1 MPPGIMTL
9 AAEEATLSPANTG
22 FMLICTALVMLMTPA
37 LAFFYGGMVRVKSVL
52 NMLMMSFISL
62 GIVTVLWVLY
72 GFGIAFG
79 QDSGGFLG
87 RPGDFAGLS
96 GIGLT
101 ELWGTTS
108 IPVYVFAV
116 FQLMFAVITPAL
128 ISGALA
134 DRVKFTAWALF
145 IALWATV
152 VYFPVAHW
160 VWAEGG
166 WLFDLGV
173 IDFAGGT
180 AVHINAGAAALGV
193 IFVVGRRIGFKKDP
207 MRPHSLPLVMLG
219 AGLLWFGWF
228 GFNAGSW
235 LNNDDGVGAVAFVN
249 TQVATAA
256 AMLGWL
262 GYEKIRHGSFT
273 TLGAASGAVAGLVAI
288 TPACGAVSPLGAIG
302 VGVIAGVLC
311 AMAVG
316 LKYRFGYDDSLDVV
330 GVHLVGGVA
339 GSLLVGLFAT
349 GGVQSDAKGL
359 FYGGGLDQLGKQAV
373 GVVSVLLYS
382 FVVSFLLAKVIDVL
396 MGFRVSEDEEVA
408 GVDQAA
414 HAETAYDFGGTGGGV
429 VARAGTGGAPS
440 GAGPALGS
448 GSSPSREKVRG
459 EGHGKGR
466 GASRGS
472 DQDADEGP
480 DTNQGKDPNQG
491 KGAGQGKGQG
501 PAPASGSEKR
511 VDA

>member
-1 MPPGIMTL
+1 MPPGILTL
-9 AAEEATLSPANTG
+9 AADKATLSPANTG
-22 FMLICTALVMLMTPA
+22 FMLICSALVMVMTPG

-62 GIVTVLWVLY
+62 GIVTILWVLY
-72 GFGIAFG
+72 GFGLAFG
-79 QDSGGFLG
+79 TDQGGFIG
-87 RPGDFAGLS
+87 WDGNFAGLS

-101 ELWGTTS
+101 ELWGATT

-145 IALWATV
+145 IALWVTV

-160 VWAEGG
+160 VWGEGG
-166 WLFDLGV
+166 WLFELKV

-193 IFVVGRRIGFKKDP
+193 LLVVGKRIGFKKDP

-235 LNNDDGVGAVAFVN
+235 LGNDDGIGAVAFVN

-262 GYEKIRHGSFT
+262 AYEKIRHGSFT

-288 TPACGAVSPLGAIG
+288 TPACGAVSPLGAIA

-311 AMAVG
+311 AMAVN
-316 LKYRFGYDDSLDVV
+316 LKYKFGYDDSLDVI

-349 GGVQSDAKGL
+349 GGVQSEAKGL
-359 FYGGGLDQLGKQAV
+359 FYGGGFEQLGRQAV
-373 GVVSVLLYS
+373 GVFSVLLYS
-382 FVVSFLLAKVIDVL
+382 LVVSYVLAKAIDLV
-396 MGFRVSEDEEVA
+396 MGFRIGEDEEVA
-408 GVDQAA
+408 GIDQAA
-414 HAETAYDFGGTGGGV
+414 HAETAYDFTGAGGGTVGRLGE
-429 VARAGTGGAPS
+429 
-440 GAGPALGS
+440 ALTK
-448 GSSPSREKVRG
+448 KVN
-459 EGHGKGR
+459 
-466 GASRGS
+466 A
-472 DQDADEGP
+472 
-480 DTNQGKDPNQG
+480 
-491 KGAGQGKGQG
+491 
-501 PAPASGSEKR
+501 
-511 VDA
+511 

>member
-1 MPPGIMTL
+1 MPPGITTLTL
-9 AAEEATLSPANTG
+9 AADAPTLSAANTG
-22 FMLICTALVMLMTPA
+22 FMLICSALVMLMTPG
-37 LAFFYGGMVRVKSVL
+37 LAFFYGGMVRVKSTL

-62 GIVTVLWVLY
+62 GIVTILWVLF
-72 GFGIAFG
+72 GFSLAFG
-79 QDSGGFLG
+79 DDIGSVIGWSS
-87 RPGDFAGLS
+87 DFVGLS
-96 GIGLT
+96 GIGVT
-101 ELWGTTS
+101 ELWDGYT

-116 FQLMFAVITPAL
+116 FQLMFAVLTPAL

-145 IALWATV
+145 VVLWVSV

-160 VWAEGG
+160 VWGAGG
-166 WLFDLGV
+166 WLFELGV

-193 IFVVGRRIGFKKDP
+193 ILVIGKRIGFKKDP

-235 LNNDDGVGAVAFVN
+235 LGNDDGVGAVMFVN

-256 AMLGWL
+256 AMLAWL
-262 GYEKIRHGSFT
+262 AYEKIRHGAFT

-288 TPACGAVSPLGAIG
+288 TPSGGSCSPLGAIAIG
-302 VGVIAGVLC
+302 LIAGVVC

-316 LKYRFGYDDSLDVV
+316 LKFKLGYDDSLDVI
-330 GVHLVGGVA
+330 GVHLVGGVI

-359 FYGGGLDQLGKQAV
+359 FYGGGFEQLGKQAV
-373 GVVSVLLYS
+373 GVFAVLAYSLLVSA
-382 FVVSFLLAKVIDVL
+382 LLAFVIDKV
-396 MGFRVSEDEEVA
+396 MGMRVEEDVEVS
-408 GVDQAA
+408 GIDRTE
-414 HAETAYDFGGTGGGV
+414 HAETAYDFTGAGGGT
-429 VARAGTGGAPS
+429 APRTPVPAPPAE
-440 GAGPALGS
+440 AGPA
-448 GSSPSREKVRG
+448 
-459 EGHGKGR
+459 EGTSTGTSK
-466 GASRGS
+466 
-472 DQDADEGP
+472 
-480 DTNQGKDPNQG
+480 K
-491 KGAGQGKGQG
+491 
-501 PAPASGSEKR
+501 

>member
-1 MPPGIMTL
+1 MPPGILTL
-9 AAEEATLSPANTG
+9 AADKVTLSPANTG
-22 FMLICTALVMLMTPA
+22 FMLICSALVMIMTPG

-62 GIVTVLWVLY
+62 GIVTILWVLY
-72 GFGIAFG
+72 GFGLAFG
-79 QDSGGFLG
+79 TDSGGFIG
-87 RPGDFAGLS
+87 WDGYFAGFS

-101 ELWGTTS
+101 QLWGAST
-108 IPVYVFAV
+108 IPIYVFAV

-145 IALWATV
+145 IALWVTV

-193 IFVVGRRIGFKKDP
+193 ILVVGKRVGFKKDP

-235 LNNDDGVGAVAFVN
+235 LGNDDGVGAVAFVN

-262 GYEKIRHGSFT
+262 AYEKLRHGSFT

-288 TPACGAVSPLGAIG
+288 TPACGAVSPLGAIA

-311 AMAVG
+311 AMAVN
-316 LKYRFGYDDSLDVV
+316 LKYKLGYDDSLDVI
-330 GVHLVGGVA
+330 GVHLVGGVV
-339 GSLLVGLFAT
+339 GSLLIGFFAT
-349 GGVQSDAKGL
+349 GGVQSKAKGL
-359 FYGGGLDQLGKQAV
+359 FYGGGFEQLGKQAV
-373 GVVSVLLYS
+373 GVVCVLLYS
-382 FVVSFLLAKVIDVL
+382 LVVSYVLAKVIDLV
-396 MGFRVSEDEEVA
+396 MGFRVGEDEEVA
-408 GVDQAA
+408 GIDQAA
-414 HAETAYDFGGTGGGV
+414 HAETAYDFTGAGGGTVGRLGE
-429 VARAGTGGAPS
+429 
-440 GAGPALGS
+440 ALTK
-448 GSSPSREKVRG
+448 KVN
-459 EGHGKGR
+459 
-466 GASRGS
+466 A
-472 DQDADEGP
+472 
-480 DTNQGKDPNQG
+480 
-491 KGAGQGKGQG
+491 
-501 PAPASGSEKR
+501 
-511 VDA
+511 

>member
-1 MPPGIMTL
+1 MPPGILTL
-9 AAEEATLSPANTG
+9 ADGLAEKATLSPANTG
-22 FMLICTALVMLMTPA
+22 FMLICSALVMLMTPG

-62 GIVTVLWVLY
+62 GIVTLLWVLY
-72 GFGIAFG
+72 GFGLAFG
-79 QDSGGFLG
+79 TDTGGIIG
-87 RPGDFAGLS
+87 WSSDFAGL
-96 GIGLT
+96 GHIGLT
-101 ELWGTTS
+101 QLWGTTT

-145 IALWATV
+145 IALWVTV

-160 VWAEGG
+160 VWGDGG
-166 WLFDLGV
+166 WLFKLGV

-193 IFVVGRRIGFKKDP
+193 ILVVGKRIGFKKDP

-235 LNNDDGVGAVAFVN
+235 LNNDDGVAAVAFVN

-262 GYEKIRHGSFT
+262 AYEKLRHGSFT

-288 TPACGAVSPLGAIG
+288 TPACGAVSPLGAIAI
-302 VGVIAGVLC
+302 GVIAGVLC

-316 LKYRFGYDDSLDVV
+316 LKYKFGYDDSLDVV
-330 GVHLVGGVA
+330 GVHLVGGIV
-339 GSLLVGLFAT
+339 GSLLIGLFAT

-359 FYGGGLDQLGKQAV
+359 FYGGGFGQLGKQTV
-373 GVVSVLLYS
+373 GVVCVLLYS
-382 FVVSFLLAKVIDVL
+382 LVVSYVLAKAIDLV
-396 MGFRVSEDEEVA
+396 MGFRVGEDEEIT

-414 HAETAYDFGGTGGGV
+414 HAETAYDFAGAGGGTT
-429 VARAGTGGAPS
+429 ARRTT
-440 GAGPALGS
+440 ALGET
-448 GSSPSREKVRG
+448 PTK
-459 EGHGKGR
+459 K
-466 GASRGS
+466 
-472 DQDADEGP
+472 
-480 DTNQGKDPNQG
+480 
-491 KGAGQGKGQG
+491 
-501 PAPASGSEKR
+501 